1 MSLFTDRSLRHPPF
15 RMAYNHAFSM
25 PGRALRSVC
34 VFCGS
39 NIGAGDAY
47 ADAARALARAIV
59 ERRLR
64 LVYGG
69 GSIGLMGVLGDAV
82 LAAGGH
88 VIGVT
93 PRRLLER
100 EVVHKGLT
108 ELRVVETMHER
119 KALMAELS
127 DGFIALPG
135 GLGTLDEMFEMLTWA
150 QLGIHRKPCALLE
163 VDGYFARL
171 AAFLDH
177 AVEQRF
183 VKAEHRAMLIIERD
197 PDALLSRLAS
207 ARLPEVGKW
216 MDRKG

>member
-1 MSLFTDRSLRHPPF
+1 LH
-15 RMAYNHAFSM
+15 
-25 PGRALRSVC
+25 SVC

-39 NIGAGDAY
+39 NTGAGEAY
-47 ADAARALARAIV
+47 SDAARALARAIV
-59 ERRLR
+59 ERGLK

-69 GSIGLMGVLGDAV
+69 GSIGLMGVLGEAV

-108 ELRVVETMHER
+108 ELRVVETMHQR
-119 KALMAELS
+119 KALMAELA

-135 GLGTLDEMFEMLTWA
+135 GLGTLDELFEMLTWI

-163 VDGYFARL
+163 VDGYYAGL
-171 AAFLDH
+171 TAFLDH

-183 VKAEHRAMLIIERD
+183 LKAEHRAMLIIDRD
-197 PDALLSRLAS
+197 PDVLLARLAS
-207 ARLPEVGKW
+207 ARLPNVSKW
-216 MDRKG
+216 IGGSG